1 MVMARISLAEWAVLA
16 TLAERPAHLFAVARL
31 LAKDGDLGRVL
42 TLRRPLVYRA
52 ADRLAANGL
61 CRPDHSEPG
70 EGGPERTVYRITA
83 AGRRALERWLGEP
96 VAHVRDLRTEFLLK
110 VLLAVRAGRSPL
122 ALVEAQQ
129 AALAPT
135 FAGLAASGGHDEVSL
150 WRQHNAAG
158 AKAFLDDLAAR
169 FRAAP
174 LPDVPGTAAPPPS
187 SAPA

>member
-1 MVMARISLAEWAVLA
+1 MVMARISLAEWTVLA
-16 TLAERPAHLFAVARL
+16 ILAERPAHLFAVSRL
-31 LAKDGDLGRVL
+31 LAKHGDLGRVL

-52 ADRLAANGL
+52 ADRLAAAGL
-61 CRPDHSEPG
+61 CRPDHTEPG

-83 AGRRALERWLGEP
+83 AGRRALAEWLAEP

-110 VLLAVRAGRSPL
+110 VRLTVRAGRSPL

-135 FAGLAASGGHDEVSL
+135 FAALAGSAGEDEVSL

-158 AKAFLDDLAAR
+158 AKDFLDDLAAR
-169 FRAAP
+169 FRVAP
-174 LPDVPGTAAPPPS
+174 LPDAPGPAARPPS